1 MAKRPYEQRLR
12 AETAA
17 ETKQRILHALAERLR
32 EAPAE
37 PVTVEEIA
45 RRARVARSTIYLA
58 FGSRTGLFDAFTKEL
73 LAGTGYDRIIRAVRD
88 PDARVSLRGGIEGG
102 VEMYAAH
109 HQLFRTLAAMA
120 RLDPAGV
127 GQAIDRS
134 EQERARGMANLARRL
149 HEQRLLRPGVS
160 QARAAHVI
168 WVLASFD
175 AFDTLAAG
183 RRLAPAEA
191 AEILVEMAERS
202 LLDPA
207 VLDAG

>member
-1 MAKRPYEQRLR
+1 MLVTGTIDR
-12 AETAA
+12 A
-17 ETKQRILHALAERLR
+17 RGERLSQDYQGSGGIGAYTLKTD
-32 EAPAE
+32 EARGLPFGVSTRGTNDLTWDLQLARDL
-37 PVTVEEIA
+37 PIA
-45 RRARVARSTIYLA
+45 LTINSGVGKATIDL
-58 FGSRTGLFDAFTKEL
+58 TGL
-73 LAGTGYDRIIRAVRD
+73 
-88 PDARVSLRGGIEGG
+88 
-102 VEMYAAH
+102 
-109 HQLFRTLAAMA
+109 QLT
-120 RLDPAGV
+120 RLDVNTGVGQTIITLPAQGRFSAKVDAGV
-127 GQAIDRS
+127 GEAIDRS

-183 RRLAPAEA
+183 RSLAPAEA